1 MKFLRTVSTRR
12 LLAMVAVLVAAI
24 AGGTA
29 IAVAATNTTPVPRPL
44 PLARA
49 IHNALAAPQVG
60 ALSARI
66 SFTNHLIDSS
76 DLQGASNPILTGASG
91 RLWLAG
97 NQLRLELQGD
107 NGDAQVVVNNR
118 SFWVYDP
125 SSNTVYEGT
134 LPAQTGA
141 QHKPAGG
148 GAGNAL
154 PTVAQIQSEL
164 NQLMQHL
171 DVSGARP
178 SDVAGRAA
186 YTVRVSPKHSGGL
199 LGDVQLAWDALRGV
213 PLRIAVYARGDS
225 TPVLELKAT
234 SISYG
239 AVSASEFALRP
250 PPGAKVVQISAARSG
265 ASSAGSAPTS
275 GANSAGSARSKSRT
289 GRQAAAVTG
298 VAAVAHH
305 LSFPLVAP
313 AKLVGLPRQSVT
325 LLDWGGSPA
334 ALVTYG
340 QNLGGIAVIEQTA
353 SSAGSSSHGAPS
365 GGGSSSGLTLPTV
378 SINGATGQELDTA
391 LGTVVRFTRAGVS
404 YTVLG
409 SVPPT
414 AADAAARAL

>member
-12 LLAMVAVLVAAI
+12 LLAMIAALVAAI
-24 AGGTA
+24 AAGTA
-29 IAVAATNTTPVPRPL
+29 IAVASASTGPMPP
-44 PLARA
+44 PEKLAQA
-49 IHNALAAPQVG
+49 IHAALAAPQVD
-60 ALSARI
+60 AISARI

-76 DLQGASNPILTGASG
+76 DLQGSDPILNGATGRVWLSG
-91 RLWLAG
+91 
-97 NQLRLELQGD
+97 NHLRLELQGN
-107 NGDAQVVVNNR
+107 NGDAQVVLNNR

-125 SSNTVYEGT
+125 SSNTVYKGT
-134 LPAQTGA
+134 LPAPTGA
-141 QHKPAGG
+141 QPRSAGK
-148 GAGNAL
+148 AADSAL
-154 PTVAQIQSEL
+154 PTVAQIQSDL
-164 NQLMQHL
+164 NALMQHV
-171 DVSGARP
+171 DVSGALP

-186 YTVRVSPKHSGGL
+186 YTVKVSPKHSDGL

-213 PLRIAVYARGDS
+213 PLRIAIYARGDRS
-225 TPVLELKAT
+225 PVLELKAT

-239 AVSASEFALRP
+239 KVATSDFAIKP
-250 PPGAKVVQISAARSG
+250 PPGAKVVQISSSGSRAQTASDRRAARH
-265 ASSAGSAPTS
+265 
-275 GANSAGSARSKSRT
+275 
-289 GRQAAAVTG
+289 GRNTQTIAG

-313 AKLVGLPRQSVT
+313 SKLVGLPRQSVT

-353 SSAGSSSHGAPS
+353 SSARTSTPSTSSDSASGA
-365 GGGSSSGLTLPTV
+365 GLTLPTV
-378 SINGATGQELDTA
+378 SIHGATGQELDTA

>member
-29 IAVAATNTTPVPRPL
+29 IAVAATNTSPVPRPL

-49 IHNALAAPQVG
+49 IHNALAAPQVN
-60 ALSARI
+60 AVSARI

-154 PTVAQIQSEL
+154 PTVAQIQSDL

-234 SISYG
+234 NISYG
-239 AVSASEFALRP
+239 AVSASDFAIKP
-250 PPGAKVVQISAARSG
+250 PAGAKVVQISAPSSG
-265 ASSAGSAPTS
+265 ASSAGSVHGKS
-275 GANSAGSARSKSRT
+275 GH
-289 GRQAAAVTG
+289 QAVAVTG

-313 AKLVGLPRQSVT
+313 AKLVGVPRQSVT